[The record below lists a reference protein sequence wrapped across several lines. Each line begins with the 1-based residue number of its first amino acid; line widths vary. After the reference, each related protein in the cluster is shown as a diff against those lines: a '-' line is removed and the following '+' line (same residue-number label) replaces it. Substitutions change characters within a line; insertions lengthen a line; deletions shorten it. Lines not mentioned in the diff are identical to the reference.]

1 VCVQPAMT
9 AEEREKRRKMMAEAA
24 LQREQA
30 WSKKS
35 KVAKD
40 LSQVKNCRLWLLL
53 QHDL

>member
-1 VCVQPAMT
+1 MCIQPAMT
-9 AEEREKRRKMMAEAA
+9 ADEREKRRKMMADAA

-30 WSKKS
+30 WNKKS